1 MYQFESRVRYSEVDS
16 ERHLTLPAVMDYLQ
30 DCCTFQSEDMNIGV
44 EYLAEQKQAWV
55 LSSWEI
61 KIRRYPVMGEK
72 ICVETW
78 PYAFKGFY
86 GYRNFRITNGRGEEL
101 VLANSVWVY
110 MDMERMRPMRIPEK
124 VAVPVAGFF
133 IDTNHHMNN
142 GKYILV
148 AKESVPED
156 FAIGGVRAEYR
167 RAAMLGD
174 VLHPVVAV
182 AEEKITVV
190 LTDGGDQ
197 IYAIVEF
204 AAAEKN

>member
-1 MYQFESRVRYSEVDS
+1 M
-16 ERHLTLPAVMDYLQ
+16 
-30 DCCTFQSEDMNIGV
+30 
-44 EYLAEQKQAWV
+44 
-55 LSSWEI
+55 
-61 KIRRYPVMGEK
+61 
-72 ICVETW
+72 
-78 PYAFKGFY
+78 
-86 GYRNFRITNGRGEEL
+86 
-101 VLANSVWVY
+101 LANSVWVY

-124 VAVPVAGFF
+124 VADAYRPEIGEELPGEWGARKLSVPEGGSEMPPVPVAGFF

-174 VLHPVVAV
+174 VLYPVVAV

>member
-86 GYRNFRITNGRGEEL
+86 GYRNFRRRDDACL
-101 VLANSVWVY
+101 
-110 MDMERMRPMRIPEK
+110 
-124 VAVPVAGFF
+124 
-133 IDTNHHMNN
+133 
-142 GKYILV
+142 
-148 AKESVPED
+148 
-156 FAIGGVRAEYR
+156 GG
-167 RAAMLGD
+167 
-174 VLHPVVAV
+174 
-182 AEEKITVV
+182 
-190 LTDGGDQ
+190 
-197 IYAIVEF
+197 YADR
-204 AAAEKN
+204 

>member
-1 MYQFESRVRYSEVDS
+1 M
-16 ERHLTLPAVMDYLQ
+16 
-30 DCCTFQSEDMNIGV
+30 
-44 EYLAEQKQAWV
+44 
-55 LSSWEI
+55 
-61 KIRRYPVMGEK
+61 
-72 ICVETW
+72 
-78 PYAFKGFY
+78 
-86 GYRNFRITNGRGEEL
+86 
-101 VLANSVWVY
+101 
-110 MDMERMRPMRIPEK
+110 
-124 VAVPVAGFF
+124 AGFF